1 MSAAGNSRPA
11 PRGRR
16 AERGFTAIELI
27 VVMGVMALLSSLA
40 LPLYAT
46 VAEAVRFRIAARG
59 LHADLHAARG
69 LALRGG
75 APVPI
80 AFDAAGGSYGAPGGA
95 AVALPDG
102 LALRWVPAPPA
113 PEGGLLTFFPDGSAT
128 GGELWL
134 AGPRHLAGIAVHPL
148 TGHLAARAA
157 QRPDAAAAR

>member
-1 MSAAGNSRPA
+1 MARRRMSAAGSSRRTEA
-11 PRGRR
+11 
-16 AERGFTAIELI
+16 GFTAIELM

-40 LPLYAT
+40 LPLYGT
-46 VAEAVRFRIAARG
+46 VAEAVRFRTAARG
-59 LHADLHAARG
+59 LHADLRAARG

-75 APVPI
+75 APVLI
-80 AFDAAGGSYGAPGGA
+80 AFDAAGRFYGPAGGA
-95 AVALPDG
+95 TIALPEG

-113 PEGGLLTFFPDGSAT
+113 PEGGLLGFFPDGSAT

-157 QRPDAAAAR
+157 QRPDAAEAR